1 MPSKCLKIPKALWG
15 FAHFWEFCSTLHG
28 GSKNFFLRKVSK
40 NKAEFNFELSETTF
54 SGFSTFNTGNGPLV
68 IWPCLKMLKIF
79 ETGFEIWCA
88 KTAFGLL
95 SAYLFVFGEI
105 WHRLRPSDSA
115 KSGQLH
121 PNCLNF
127 DGFFEDLL
135 TFTLKIAISERKT
148 FSKFFLLTSI
158 VVSF

>member
-95 SAYLFVFGEI
+95 SAYLFVFGEFI
-105 WHRLRPSDSA
+105 GPLHCKKKIGTGCDPLTLRNLANST
-115 KSGQLH
+115 Q
-121 PNCLNF
+121 
-127 DGFFEDLL
+127 
-135 TFTLKIAISERKT
+135 IV
-148 FSKFFLLTSI
+148 LTSTYFGWLWTI
-158 VVSF
+158 SSRIKPWEV